1 MKISQVLLNEDYP
14 LKYFYCCIDNKEYI
28 LCGDDMGFIHDCS
41 YGCDIGNIIIE
52 TLENKNFIYSTI
64 RKYIDKISVDKY
76 DENEIFNQEIVWN
89 NLVDLQH
96 ELEKSNIRYFRYLD
110 FPTYISKKFVENFND
125 INVLKEKYMNADSS
139 LKKVKE
145 ILTTSSFGDTTSTID
160 MFKRI
165 RDKYKSNIN
174 NLESLSFKSF
184 TLDILED
191 FLNDFKIFELNL
203 MIYSFKDFDL
213 DITDKI
219 TGTKHINVKNPI
231 QKIRLLQQ
239 NYNLNIF
246 NNFYEVTC
254 FSKLAICDKG
264 KVYLDDEIN
273 NLDNKKLN
281 LDMRII
287 EIFKINNLIELLNL
301 SLIRIIDKKI
311 TITKCL
317 NCGNYFIPENRS
329 NEKYCNRISP
339 QNPNKTC
346 KEYGAKKTY
355 RDEIKSTPIKYEH
368 NRTSQFYRMRINRAK
383 SQKEK
388 NKYESIFNDYK
399 ENYQKNKIKYKS
411 GKLKESDFVE
421 WIKNQKITKE

>member
-246 NNFYEVTC
+246 NNFYVVTC
-254 FSKLAICDKG
+254 FS
-264 KVYLDDEIN
+264 
-273 NLDNKKLN
+273 
-281 LDMRII
+281 
-287 EIFKINNLIELLNL
+287 
-301 SLIRIIDKKI
+301 
-311 TITKCL
+311 
-317 NCGNYFIPENRS
+317 
-329 NEKYCNRISP
+329 
-339 QNPNKTC
+339 
-346 KEYGAKKTY
+346 
-355 RDEIKSTPIKYEH
+355 
-368 NRTSQFYRMRINRAK
+368 
-383 SQKEK
+383 
-388 NKYESIFNDYK
+388 
-399 ENYQKNKIKYKS
+399 
-411 GKLKESDFVE
+411 
-421 WIKNQKITKE
+421 

>member
-28 LCGDDMGFIHDCS
+28 LCCDDMGFIHDCS

-165 RDKYKSNIN
+165 RDKYKSNI
-174 NLESLSFKSF
+174 
-184 TLDILED
+184 
-191 FLNDFKIFELNL
+191 
-203 MIYSFKDFDL
+203 
-213 DITDKI
+213 
-219 TGTKHINVKNPI
+219 
-231 QKIRLLQQ
+231 
-239 NYNLNIF
+239 
-246 NNFYEVTC
+246 
-254 FSKLAICDKG
+254 
-264 KVYLDDEIN
+264 
-273 NLDNKKLN
+273 
-281 LDMRII
+281 
-287 EIFKINNLIELLNL
+287 
-301 SLIRIIDKKI
+301 
-311 TITKCL
+311 
-317 NCGNYFIPENRS
+317 
-329 NEKYCNRISP
+329 
-339 QNPNKTC
+339 
-346 KEYGAKKTY
+346 
-355 RDEIKSTPIKYEH
+355 
-368 NRTSQFYRMRINRAK
+368 
-383 SQKEK
+383 
-388 NKYESIFNDYK
+388 
-399 ENYQKNKIKYKS
+399 
-411 GKLKESDFVE
+411 
-421 WIKNQKITKE
+421 

>member
-254 FSKLAICDKG
+254 FSKLAICEKG

-273 NLDNKKLN
+273 NFDNKKLN

-287 EIFKINNLIELLNL
+287 EIFNINNLIELLNL

>member
-1 MKISQVLLNEDYP
+1 MKIIQVLLNEDYP

>member
-203 MIYSFKDFDL
+203 IIYSFKDFDL

>member
-28 LCGDDMGFIHDCS
+28 LCGDDMGFIYDCS

-421 WIKNQKITKE
+421 WIKNQKIKK